1 MTRASICRR
10 AALAVLLAG
19 PVLALAQ
26 PPRPDGPPAAPPV
39 PWANKMF
46 VAADA
51 KGPAADTVSVTHD
64 FGPVPRGTL
73 LVHTFTV
80 TNIYDVPLQVIDVR
94 WSGDGVVKVDPPQRV
109 LYPHDQA
116 PFTVTMD
123 TGRFS
128 GPGVGV
134 VYATVGPT
142 FTSAAV
148 LRLVATSRQD
158 VALDSPGAINFDTVP
173 AGTAATRKLTLRYS
187 GKQPDWAVVEAVPP
201 AGPVDVTVKP
211 DGRGKFLI
219 TAALRPD
226 APPGAIAETILLKT
240 NDPAGPTIP
249 IPVRGTVRPPVQ
261 ATPERVVVR
270 NVRVGEPVKA
280 SIKIVGNT
288 GVAFA
293 VDPVPDLGDGV
304 SVETL
309 GTPNPYHSVTLRFT
323 PTVPGLF
330 RKRVPIRTTLNGG
343 ATVEIEFEATVEPA
357 LPAVPTPGK

>member
-1 MTRASICRR
+1 MTHASMTRR
-10 AALAVLLAG
+10 AALVVLAG
-19 PVLALAQ
+19 VPVFALAQ
-26 PPRPDGPPAAPPV
+26 PPRPPDGPPAAPAV

-46 VAADA
+46 VAGDG

-64 FGPVPRGTL
+64 FGPVPRGTV
-73 LVHTFTV
+73 LVHTFTI
-80 TNIYDVPLQVIDVR
+80 TNIYDVPLQVVDVR
-94 WSGDGVVKVDPPQRV
+94 WQGDGVKVDPPQRV

-142 FTSAAV
+142 HTSTAV
-148 LRLVATSRQD
+148 LRLAATSRQD
-158 VALDSPGAINFDTVP
+158 VALDSPGAVDFGTVP
-173 AGTAATRKLTLRYS
+173 AGTAPTRKLTLRYS

-226 APPGAIAETILLKT
+226 AAPGPVADTIMLKT

-249 IPVRGTVRPPVQ
+249 IPVRGVIRPPVQ
-261 ATPERVVVR
+261 ATPEQVVIRGARVS
-270 NVRVGEPVKA
+270 EPV
-280 SIKIVGNT
+280 SRPVKIVGN
-288 GVAFA
+288 GPAFK

-309 GTPNPYHSVTLRFT
+309 GTSNPYHSVTLRFT

-343 ATVEIEFEATVEPA
+343 TTVEVELEVTVEPA
-357 LPAVPTPGK
+357 LPVVPTPGK